1 MKNAEQNT
9 GTSKRPQG
17 DAATTSGAL
26 LATEEIFVDSIT
38 AMDPAGE
45 AEDVDPIGKIHVC
58 IAYKTY
64 VAKN

>member
-1 MKNAEQNT
+1 MKSAEQNT

-17 DAATTSGAL
+17 DATTTSSAMP
-26 LATEEIFVDSIT
+26 ATEETFVDPSAT
-38 AMDPAGE
+38 MDPAGDV
-45 AEDVDPIGKIHVC
+45 EDVNPVGKIHVC